1 MKKFET
7 FPHTAD
13 IGLRVYG
20 NNLEDLFINA
30 GEGTL
35 FLMREE
41 KNIEEKEI
49 YDFQI
54 KSNYLEMLLYKFLN
68 EFIYLFDTKSII
80 AKKFIIE
87 KFSEKNLKGKIF
99 GETFNSNKHSI
110 KYAIKSC
117 TLEDMVIEK
126 IDSLYKVEI
135 IFDI

>member
-20 NNLEDLFINA
+20 NDLKDLFVNS
-30 GEGTL
+30 GEGIL

-41 KNIEEKEI
+41 KDIEEKETYNFKI
-49 YDFQI
+49 ESD
-54 KSNYLEMLLYKFLN
+54 YLEMLLYKFLN
-68 EFIYLFDTKSII
+68 EFIYLFDSKNFI
-80 AKKFIIE
+80 ANRFIIE
-87 KFSEKNLKGKIF
+87 EFNEKEINGKIF
-99 GETFNSNKHSI
+99 GETFDPKRHKI

-117 TLEDMVIEK
+117 TLEDMKFEK